1 MELIIAILVAYGIT
15 NIVTQGTIFYAFR
28 EWFAAKMVTATRF
41 KGLYGSMYKLLNC
54 PMCFGFWVG
63 VLVGAFCGPFPA
75 LNVIFNG
82 ALYSGTTW
90 IIYCL
95 TQFLGQGYD
104 PARTVNVQF
113 QTPVEVKK
121 INNNDDK
128 QLPTNTVK

>member
-28 EWFAAKMVTATRF
+28 EWFGAKMVTSKRL
-41 KGLYGSMYKLLNC
+41 KWLYGSIYKLLNC

-63 VLVGAFCGPFPA
+63 VLVGAVCGPFPA

-113 QTPVEVKK
+113 QNKLE
-121 INNNDDK
+121 INK
-128 QLPTNTVK
+128 SKTEQPPTTGT

>member
-1 MELIIAILVAYGIT
+1 MELLIAILTAYGVT
-15 NIVTQGTIFYAFR
+15 NIVTQGAIFDSFR
-28 EWFAAKMVTATRF
+28 EWLGTKAATNKLYKFFFKMI
-41 KGLYGSMYKLLNC
+41 NC

-63 VLVGAFCGPFPA
+63 ILVGAICGPFPA

-90 IIYCL
+90 IIFCL

-113 QTPVEVKK
+113 QNTLEINKNKADQPPTPG
-121 INNNDDK
+121 
-128 QLPTNTVK
+128 T